1 MAQSIVEAVAVQA
14 RREPERTAI
23 IFESEIISYGML
35 YADVERFAQAL
46 VVAGLEPG
54 ERVGLFLDNSPAFAV
69 AYLGAHLAGGV
80 VTLINT
86 QYRQVE
92 LSHIM
97 TDAAVRVC
105 VTSPAGAAE
114 LRLLSLSDLRLLIIV
129 GQEELVPELEPEP
142 AAQPLQPTHPMQS
155 VAYQA
160 FLRRGDDPGAVALS
174 LAAPSAD
181 APAVIGYTSGTTG
194 RAKGALLLHRNL
206 IANITAITTAW
217 RWTPDDRLLLTLPL
231 FHTHG
236 LGVGL
241 HGTLFMGGSALL
253 HRKFDASA
261 VLAAFDADTMISL
274 FFGVPTMYGRLVAE
288 AQQRG
293 VPRHL
298 PRLFVSGSAPL
309 SPHVFGEFERI
320 FGQRILERYGMT
332 ETGMN
337 LTNPFDGER
346 RAGTVGG
353 PFPGQEARVVDVSGR
368 DGLPPGEIGEIEVRG
383 PHVFAGYINRPDA
396 TAEAFSTDGW
406 FKTGDLGWVSN
417 DGYFT
422 ITGRAR
428 ELIISGGYNIYP
440 REIEDV
446 LATHPAVAE
455 VAVLG
460 AADEDMGEQVVAV
473 VVPKTGETP
482 LAEDIITYCRE
493 RLASYKKPRRVVFVT
508 TLPRNALGKV
518 QKHVLSAQLP
528 ST

>member
-14 RREPERTAI
+14 QREPERTAI

-46 VVAGLEPG
+46 VVAGLKPG

-97 TDAAVRVC
+97 TAAAVRVC

-174 LAAPSAD
+174 LAAPSAE

-231 FHTHG
+231 FHTHE

-261 VLAAFDADTMISL
+261 VLAVFRVICPGCLSPARRPSVHTCS
-274 FFGVPTMYGRLVAE
+274 E
-288 AQQRG
+288 SS
-293 VPRHL
+293 
-298 PRLFVSGSAPL
+298 SGSSA
-309 SPHVFGEFERI
+309 SASS
-320 FGQRILERYGMT
+320 
-332 ETGMN
+332 N
-337 LTNPFDGER
+337 
-346 RAGTVGG
+346 
-353 PFPGQEARVVDVSGR
+353 
-368 DGLPPGEIGEIEVRG
+368 
-383 PHVFAGYINRPDA
+383 A
-396 TAEAFSTDGW
+396 TA
-406 FKTGDLGWVSN
+406 
-417 DGYFT
+417 
-422 ITGRAR
+422 
-428 ELIISGGYNIYP
+428 
-440 REIEDV
+440 
-446 LATHPAVAE
+446 
-455 VAVLG
+455 
-460 AADEDMGEQVVAV
+460 
-473 VVPKTGETP
+473 
-482 LAEDIITYCRE
+482 
-493 RLASYKKPRRVVFVT
+493 
-508 TLPRNALGKV
+508 
-518 QKHVLSAQLP
+518 
-528 ST
+528 

>member
-1 MAQSIVEAVAVQA
+1 MTHAIVEVVAAHAQ
-14 RREPERTAI
+14 REPERPAI
-23 IFESEIISYGML
+23 IFDGAVVSYGRL
-35 YADVERFAQAL
+35 YADVERFARAL
-46 VVAGLEPG
+46 VVSGLEPG
-54 ERVGLFLDNSPAFAV
+54 DRVGLFLENSPMFAV

-97 TDAAVRVC
+97 TDAAVRFC
-105 VTSPAGAAE
+105 VTSPAGVAE
-114 LRLLSLSDLRLLIIV
+114 LRPLELPALRLRIVV
-129 GQEELVPELEPEP
+129 GQAEPE
-142 AAQPLQPTHPMQS
+142 AAPLAMDDTAGES
-155 VAYQA
+155 VGYEA
-160 FLRRGDDPGAVALS
+160 FLRRGDGPAGAAVTLS
-174 LAAPSAD
+174 APEGD

-194 RAKGALLLHRNL
+194 RSKGALLLHRNL
-206 IANITAITTAW
+206 MANIAAITTAW
-217 RWTPDDRLLLTLPL
+217 RWTPNDRLLLTLPL

-236 LGVGL
+236 LMVGL
-241 HGTLFMGGSALL
+241 HGTLYMGGSAVLR
-253 HRKFDASA
+253 RKFDAA
-261 VLAAFDADTMISL
+261 DALAAFDADPEISL

-293 VPRHL
+293 VPSHL

-309 SPHVFGEFERI
+309 SPHLFDEFERI

-337 LTNPFDGER
+337 LTNPYDGER

-353 PFPGQEARVVDVSGR
+353 PFPGQEARIVDVSAR
-368 DGLPPGEIGEIEVRG
+368 TPLPPGEIGEIEVRG
-383 PHVFAGYINRPDA
+383 PHVFAGYVNRPDA
-396 TAEAFSTDGW
+396 TAEAFSPDGW
-406 FKTGDLGWVSN
+406 FKTGDLGWVSD

-440 REIEDV
+440 REVEDV

-460 AADEDMGEQVVAV
+460 APDTDMGEQVVAV
-473 VVPKTGETP
+473 IVPKS
-482 LAEDIITYCRE
+482 AEGAHADDLIAYCRE
-493 RLASYKKPRRVVFVT
+493 RLASYKKPRRVVFVEA
-508 TLPRNALGKV
+508 LPRNALGKV
-518 QKHVLSAQLP
+518 QKHLLSAQLP
-528 ST
+528 PA